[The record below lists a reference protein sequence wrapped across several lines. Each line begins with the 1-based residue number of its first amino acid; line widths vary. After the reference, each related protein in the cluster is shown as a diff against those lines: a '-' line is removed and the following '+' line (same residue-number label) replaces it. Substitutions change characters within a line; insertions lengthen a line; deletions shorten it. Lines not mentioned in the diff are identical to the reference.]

1 MLRSPSAHR
10 RNICTETNEVMKH
23 LAELKEAF
31 LKRDY
36 QEATKDDQF
45 N

>member
-1 MLRSPSAHR
+1 
-10 RNICTETNEVMKH
+10 MKH

-45 N
+45 NWLN